1 MRKNSLNKAR
11 KFENEQEKHI
21 KREDRPAFHLTPRIG
36 WMNDPNGFCFYQG
49 KYHLFYQYHPYSCHW
64 GPMHWGHAVSDD
76 LISWEPLPAALAPDS
91 KNDFEGCFSGCG
103 IERDDGKLALIYTGV
118 RKNPS
123 DKKRNVQIQCMAE
136 GDGRDFGKLKSPIID
151 SSKVPVGCSIED
163 FRDPKVIR
171 GQDGAFYLYAVNKS
185 SDGRGQVLV
194 YKSPDLTDWD
204 YCNVAYKNDSGPGSM
219 LECPDIFELDGHD
232 ILMLSAQE
240 VLQSDDFDAGNI
252 GICLI
257 GRYDKSCHKFVP
269 EKKQQIDRGL
279 DFYAQQTIKAADGRR
294 IMIGWL
300 QNWDICNYREKDA
313 KWYGQMSLPREIWI
327 KDGLLFQRPV
337 KEIEKY
343 WSNRQEIKALKVI
356 NEKKVLSEVNGQ
368 CLDMTVTVRK
378 CDKEVSYFNINLF
391 EGEGSDRSERGDGG
405 RHYARVYYDYKLG
418 RAGIDRSRTGTK
430 AALLHERSCGY
441 KIKEG
446 EPLKIRIITDRNS
459 VEVFFGQG
467 ELAMSMSIYDDEK
480 GAGLSFEALGSVEI
494 DILCCQLAL
503 KEN

>member
-1 MRKNSLNKAR
+1 MHKYSVNKAR
-11 KFENEQEKHI
+11 KFEKEQEKEI

-49 KYHLFYQYHPYSCHW
+49 KYHLFYQYHPYSCLW

-123 DKKRNVQIQCMAE
+123 DKKRNVQIQCMAV
-136 GDGRDFGKLKSPIID
+136 GDGRDFEKLKSPIID
-151 SSKVPVGCSIED
+151 SSKVPAGCSIED
-163 FRDPKVIR
+163 FRDPKVIL
-171 GQDGAFYLYAVNKS
+171 GEDGAYYLYAVNKNA
-185 SDGRGQVLV
+185 DGRGQVLV
-194 YKSPDLTDWD
+194 YKSQNLTVWD
-204 YCNVAYKNDSGPGSM
+204 FCNVAYKNDSGPGSM
-219 LECPDIFELDGHD
+219 LECPDVFELDGHD

-252 GICLI
+252 GLCLI
-257 GRYDKSCHKFVP
+257 GRYDKSCHKFVS

-279 DFYAQQTIKAADGRR
+279 DFYAQQTIKATDGRR

-300 QNWDICNYREKDA
+300 QNWDICNYREKDT

-327 KDGLLFQRPV
+327 KDGILFQMPV

-343 WSNRQEIKALKVI
+343 WSNRQEIKALKVKD
-356 NEKKVLSEVNGQ
+356 EKKVLSEVRGQ

-391 EGEGSDRSERGDGG
+391 EGEGSDGS

-418 RAGIDRSRTGTK
+418 KAGIDRSRTGTK

-441 KIKEG
+441 KIKDG
-446 EPLKIRIITDRNS
+446 EDLKLRIITDRNS

-467 ELAMSMSIYDDEK
+467 ELAMSMSIYDEAK
-480 GAGLSFEALGSVEI
+480 GQGISFEALGGAEI
-494 DILCCQLAL
+494 DILSCQLAL

>member
-1 MRKNSLNKAR
+1 MRKNNLNKAR
-11 KFENEQEKHI
+11 KFEKEQEKRI
-21 KREDRPAFHLTPRIG
+21 KREDRPLFHLTPRIG

-49 KYHLFYQYHPYSCHW
+49 KYHLFYQYHPYSCIW

-123 DKKRNVQIQCMAE
+123 DKKKNVQIQCMAV
-136 GDGRDFGKLKSPIID
+136 GDGRDFEKLKSPVID
-151 SSKVPVGCSIED
+151 SSKVPAGCSIED

-171 GQDGAFYLYAVNKS
+171 GEDGAYYLYAVNKNA
-185 SDGRGQVLV
+185 DGRGQVLV
-194 YKSPDLTDWD
+194 YKSKDLTVWD
-204 YCNVAYKNDSGPGSM
+204 FCNVAYKNDSGPGSM
-219 LECPDIFELDGHD
+219 LECPDVFELDGHD

-252 GICLI
+252 GLCLI
-257 GRYDKSCHKFVP
+257 GHYDKSCHKFVA

-279 DFYAQQTIKAADGRR
+279 DFYAQQTIKAPDGRR

-327 KDGLLFQRPV
+327 ENGALFQRPV

-343 WSNRQEIKALKVI
+343 WGRRQEIKGLKVKD
-356 NEKKVLSEVNGQ
+356 EKKILSEIQDQ

-378 CDKEVSYFNINLF
+378 CDNELSYFNINLF
-391 EGEGSDRSERGDGG
+391 EGEASDGSI
-405 RHYARVYYDYKLG
+405 HYARVYYDYKLG
-418 RAGIDRSRTGTK
+418 KAGIDRSCTGTK

-441 KIKEG
+441 KIKDG
-446 EPLKIRIITDRNS
+446 EDLKLRIITDRNS

-467 ELAMSMSIYDDEK
+467 ELAMSMSIYDETK
-480 GAGLSFEALGSVEI
+480 GQGISFEALGGAEI
-494 DILCCQLAL
+494 DILSYELAL